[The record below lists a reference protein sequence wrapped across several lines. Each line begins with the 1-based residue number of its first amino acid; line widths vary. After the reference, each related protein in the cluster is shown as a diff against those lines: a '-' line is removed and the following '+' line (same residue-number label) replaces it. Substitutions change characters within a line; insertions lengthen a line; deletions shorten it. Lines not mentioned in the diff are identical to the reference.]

1 MASPN
6 GVESTWNDAF
16 VKVMLDTIKKFI
28 DGKKKETGQFAWL
41 SGMENLGVAID
52 DVEVALIA
60 QETRSELDEKGDQ
73 VDELDVRQFLNET
86 LGMWVDAYT
95 DLWQSIGG
103 RGEATAGEESRTF
116 STWLGCEGHNG
127 AQSCVRHNSERAWLG
142 LVLVARRAARRA
154 SIRGPHRYVPCCRS
168 VLCVLSFH
176 AACSRPVL

>member
-95 DLWQSIGG
+95 GANNQLPSDSIIADA
-103 RGEATAGEESRTF
+103 RNVIESLMWD
-116 STWLGCEGHNG
+116 SGKPLISMEI
-127 AQSCVRHNSERAWLG
+127 S
-142 LVLVARRAARRA
+142 
-154 SIRGPHRYVPCCRS
+154 
-168 VLCVLSFH
+168 
-176 AACSRPVL
+176 